1 MIKNDILDFWF
12 GPLSGPKDFPVDHSS
27 MWFVKDAKTDHKIL
41 QKFGF
46 LFEKNLNDWSIDSRG
61 RLARI
66 LVLDQFSRNIYRNT
80 PQAFQFDPEA
90 LSLTVE
96 GIQLEMDK
104 ELFPV
109 ERGFFYMPLQHSED
123 LTIQDQSITA
133 YSRLVEEAPEEVK
146 EQCQGFLSFAEQ
158 HRAIIARFGRYPHR
172 NAILGRL
179 STSEEL
185 DFLKQP
191 GSSF

>member
-1 MIKNDILDFWF
+1 MTKNDILDFWF
-12 GPLSGPKDFPVDHSS
+12 GPLSGPEDFPPDRLS
-27 MWFVKDAKTDHKIL
+27 MWFVKDPKTDQKIL
-41 QKFGF
+41 QQFGF
-46 LFEKNLNDWSIDSRG
+46 LFEKNLEDWSIDSRG
-61 RLARI
+61 RLAHI
-66 LVLDQFSRNIYRNT
+66 IVLDQFSRNIYRNT
-80 PQAFQFDPEA
+80 SQAFQFDPEA
-90 LSLTVE
+90 LSLTLK
-96 GIQLEMDK
+96 GMQLEVDK
-104 ELFPV
+104 DLFPV

-133 YSRLVEEAPEEVK
+133 YSQLVEEAPEKVK
-146 EQCQGFLSFAEQ
+146 EQCRGFLSSAEK

-172 NAILGRL
+172 NMILGRL